1 MTAHI
6 QLDLFE
12 EYDEIMLL
20 RKEID
25 IIDGRTRNV
34 QRGLFARY
42 NTFCKEILS
51 LLEEQKK
58 EIDILRALQLRRVK

>member
-1 MTAHI
+1 MTAI

-12 EYDEIMLL
+12 EYDEVMLL
-20 RKEID
+20 RKEIE
-25 IIDGRTRNV
+25 IIDNRTRNV

-42 NTFCKEILS
+42 NTFCKEILD

-58 EIDILRALQLRRVK
+58 EIEILRVMQLQRVK

>member
-12 EYDEIMLL
+12 EYDEVMLL
-20 RKEID
+20 RKEIE

-34 QRGLFARY
+34 QRGLFSRY

-58 EIDILRALQLRRVK
+58 EIDILRAMQLQRVK